1 MFIAQSFPARR
12 TGILRGMLSLAALC
26 LLGTVQTSAPFTTMR
41 DLIERFQADFGS
53 VTQFYNV
60 EMSTA
65 RADRLKAFYS
75 GYAKEVE
82 KAHFEKLDKEGKVD
96 WILFHNLLDHR
107 LKRLEL
113 DAKDRKEIDPLVP
126 FADKIITLEEARQ
139 QMKPVGQEGSAK
151 ILKTV
156 NDEVD
161 ALKKKIEK
169 DYKIDKTVANR
180 TAEAVDRLNGNLK
193 TWFKFYNGYDPLFT
207 WWVGEPFKSLSA
219 NLEAYGKEIRE
230 KLVGIKPDDKDAII
244 GHPIGRDGLM
254 EALRSELIP
263 YTPEELIAIAQK
275 EYAWCETEMKKAS
288 KEMGFGDDWHK
299 ALETVKEDHVQPGQ
313 QPQLIRDLALE
324 AIQFTKDHDI
334 VTIPPLAEETWR
346 MEMMSPE
353 RQRVNPFF
361 LGGDTII
368 VSFPTDEMTQ
378 EQKMMSMRANNKHFA
393 RATVFHELFPGHC
406 LQGFMEERYH
416 AYRSPF
422 LTPFWTEGW
431 ALWMEFLFWDLGFP
445 KTPENRIG
453 MLFWRMHRC
462 VRIEFS
468 LGFHLG
474 KLTPQQCIDML
485 VEKVGHERS
494 TAEGE
499 VRRSFGGAYSPLYQA
514 AYMLGAIQL
523 RSLAKECVGPGK
535 MSYKQ
540 FHDAILKENN
550 MPIEMVRAI
559 LTDQKLTKS
568 FKTTWRFAD

>member
-1 MFIAQSFPARR
+1 M
-12 TGILRGMLSLAALC
+12 LLGMLSFAALGI
-26 LLGTVQTSAPFTTMR
+26 LATAQSSAPPTPMR
-41 DLIERFQADFGS
+41 DLIERFQADYS
-53 VTQFYNV
+53 NVIQFYNI
-60 EMSTA
+60 EFSTE
-65 RADRLKAFYS
+65 RSKRLKDFYQS
-75 GYAKEVE
+75 YSKDTD
-82 KAHFEKLDKEGKVD
+82 KISFDKLDNEGKVD
-96 WILFHNLLDHR
+96 WILFHHMLTHR
-107 LKRLEL
+107 LARLDL

-126 FADKIITLEEARQ
+126 FATSLISLEEARQ
-139 QMKPVGQEGSAK
+139 QMKPVNPENSAK
-151 ILKTV
+151 IL
-156 NDEVD
+156 NQANGAVD
-161 ALKKKIEK
+161 SLKKKIEK
-169 DYKIDKTVANR
+169 DYKIERTVANR
-180 TAEAVDRLNGNLK
+180 AAAAVDRLNGHLK

-207 WWVGEPFKSLSA
+207 WWVSDPFKAISS
-219 NLEAYGKEIRE
+219 NLESYAKEIRE

-244 GHPIGRDGLM
+244 GHPIGR
-254 EALRSELIP
+254 EALTEALASEMIP

-275 EYAWCETEMKKAS
+275 EYAWCEVEMKKAS

-299 ALETVKEDHVQPGQ
+299 ALEKVKEDHVQPGE

-324 AIQFTKDHDI
+324 AIQFTKDHDV

-361 LGGDTII
+361 LGGDAII

-416 AYRSPF
+416 SYRSPF
-422 LTPFWTEGW
+422 STPFWTEGW

-445 KTPENRIG
+445 KTPENRVG

-485 VEKVGHERS
+485 VERVGHERS

-499 VRRSFGGAYSPLYQA
+499 VRRSFSGDYPPLYQA
-514 AYMLGAIQL
+514 AYMLGAIQF
-523 RSLAKECVGPGK
+523 RALAKECVGKGK
-535 MSYKQ
+535 MTYRQ

-559 LTDQKLTKS
+559 LTKQTLTKD
-568 FKTTWRFAD
+568 FGNVWKFLGKP